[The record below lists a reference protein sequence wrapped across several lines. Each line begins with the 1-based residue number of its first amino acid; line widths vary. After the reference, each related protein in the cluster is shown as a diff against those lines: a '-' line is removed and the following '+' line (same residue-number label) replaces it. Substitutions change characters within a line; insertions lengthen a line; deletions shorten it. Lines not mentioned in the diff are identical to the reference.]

1 MPRLAVIVVAAAIVF
16 WIYTIV
22 DCALFDRLRVRG
34 LAKGWWVLVVV
45 LVPVVGGVLWLT
57 VGRGRRGR
65 SHGGGIAPDDDAE
78 FLRQLGSDA
87 VQEERIRRLEQE
99 LAELDDETDAS
110 GEPDRP
116 GTDEPGTHDSGAG
129 HPSGGDR
136 GPSDNPDAPG
146 DPGAPGR
153 SHD

>member
-34 LAKGWWVLVVV
+34 LAKGWWVLIVVA
-45 LVPVVGGVLWLT
+45 VPVIGGVLWLT
-57 VGRGRRGR
+57 IGRGRRNGTR
-65 SHGGGIAPDDDAE
+65 SGSLAPDDDVD
-78 FLRQLGSDA
+78 FLRRLGSDA

-99 LAELDDETDAS
+99 LAELDEETDAS
-110 GEPDRP
+110 GAP
-116 GTDEPGTHDSGAG
+116 GPGPSEPGSHDSGAG
-129 HPSGGDR
+129 HPTRGDR